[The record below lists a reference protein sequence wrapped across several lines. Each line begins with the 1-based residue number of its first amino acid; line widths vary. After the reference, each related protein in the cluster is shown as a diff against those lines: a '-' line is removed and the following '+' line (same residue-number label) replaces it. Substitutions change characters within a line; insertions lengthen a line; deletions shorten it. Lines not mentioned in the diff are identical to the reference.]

1 MIRQNK
7 NKIAATLLVL
17 LLSGC
22 SLAPQYQ
29 RPDMAVPDNFV
40 SDAAEQAGTPG
51 QAMPGDLGWREVFTD
66 PLLQELI
73 NNALLNN
80 RNLRETALT
89 VEAYQAQYR
98 IQRAAQ
104 LPSVTGSGYGQ
115 RQRTL
120 SSSGYRTGETYSLEV
135 GITSYEL
142 DLFGRI
148 RNLKDQ
154 ALEQYLAMEES
165 RKSSAI
171 SLIANVAQ
179 TYLNWLA
186 DKELLQI
193 TEDTRQ
199 TEEESYSL
207 IKQRVSA
214 GISTDLELAQARTS
228 LESVKAYLALYRRQ
242 VAQDLNYLTLLTG
255 TKLPPNIATS
265 ARSLKDVEVAS
276 LTPPSLSSEV
286 LLQRPDVMAA
296 EHELKGANANIG
308 AARAAF
314 FPKISIT
321 TSAGLI
327 STELSNLF
335 DSNSGSWL
343 FAPAISLPIFTA
355 GQLQAELDT
364 ARIQKNIY
372 ITRYESAIQTA
383 FQEVSDALIADT
395 TYREQLMAQEANLTA
410 NEDYYSRAHDRYQEG
425 VDSFLTLLDAQ
436 RSLYSS
442 KQNYVTQ
449 KLAQLANQVT
459 LYKVF
464 GGGVKEYTE
473 QQVTPATQPE

>member
-1 MIRQNK
+1 MIFRHTK
-7 NKIAATLLVL
+7 TKYTITSTLLVL
-17 LLSGC
+17 LLGGC
-22 SLAPQYQ
+22 SLVPQYQ
-29 RPDMAVPDNFV
+29 RPEMAVPDTFV
-40 SDAAEQAGTPG
+40 SESAETAGH
-51 QAMPGDLGWREVFTD
+51 AMPGDLGWREVFAD
-66 PLLQELI
+66 PQLQQLLD
-73 NNALLNN
+73 NALTNN
-80 RNLRETALT
+80 RSLRETALN

-98 IQRAAQ
+98 IQRAAL
-104 LPSVTGSGYGQ
+104 LPTVAGSGYGK

-120 SSSGYRTGETYSLEV
+120 SSGGYATSETYSLEV

-142 DLFGRI
+142 DLFGRV
-148 RNLKDQ
+148 RSLKDQ

-171 SLIANVAQ
+171 TLIANVAQ

-193 TEDTRQ
+193 TEDTRK
-199 TEEESYSL
+199 TEEESYAL
-207 IKQRVSA
+207 IQQRVSA
-214 GISTDLELAQARTS
+214 GIATDLELAQARTS

-242 VAQDLNYLTLLTG
+242 VAQDLNYLALLTG
-255 TKLPPNIATS
+255 TNLPQALATDT
-265 ARSLKDVEVAS
+265 RSLRDVKVAS

-314 FPKISIT
+314 FPKIAIT
-321 TSAGLI
+321 TSAGVI
-327 STELSNLF
+327 STDLSNLF

-343 FAPAISLPIFTA
+343 FSPSISLPIFTG

-372 ITRYESAIQTA
+372 IARYESAIQTA

-395 TYREQLMAQEANLTA
+395 TYREQLMAQEANLAA
-410 NEDYYSRAHDRYQEG
+410 NEDYYSRAHDRYAEG

-449 KLAQLANQVT
+449 KLAQLTNQVT

-473 QQVTPATQPE
+473 QAPDSPQQPE